1 MVLVI
6 YRAEGTSY
14 QTGRERSPDAADP
27 RFTTVQVAEDVS
39 IQVEIELPNGHV
51 NLDAYS
57 IRTAPDHVA
66 EDVQHTVGKHV
77 DDRIEVDAGTIES
90 TIDGSA
96 DAWVRAA
103 RRWITERVEEG
114 DTHREEVRSALDR
127 FDSWDDTQGVKSAI
141 LQLDEYDDLSPLRAD

>member
-1 MVLVI
+1 MVLVT
-6 YRAEGTSY
+6 YRAEGARY
-14 QTGRERSPDAADP
+14 QTGGERRPDAADP
-27 RFTTVQVAEDVS
+27 RSTSVQVAEDVS

-66 EDVQHTVGKHV
+66 EDVQYTVGKHV
-77 DDRIEVDAGTIES
+77 DDRIEVHAGTIES

-114 DTHREEVRSALDR
+114 DTHREEVRSALER
-127 FDSWDDTQGVKSAI
+127 FRGWGDTQGVDAAI
-141 LQLDEYDDLSPLRAD
+141 RRLDEYDDLSPLRPD